1 LHIEDDAMIQ
11 MLAKRSLTRY
21 DVVTYFSA
29 ESALEHIVN
38 EKFDAVLL
46 DVNLGGG
53 MSGVS
58 LCKLIRLLP
67 AFKHTPIAAITASGL
82 DPDESYYQAGFTHYL
97 PKPFDSNQLIAFV
110 DDLVRTDVPTN

>member
-1 LHIEDDAMIQ
+1 M
-11 MLAKRSLTRY
+11 
-21 DVVTYFSA
+21 
-29 ESALEHIVN
+29 
-38 EKFDAVLL
+38 L

-53 MSGVS
+53 MNGVS

-67 AFKHTPIAAITASGL
+67 NFKNVPIAAITASGL

-110 DDLVRTDVPTN
+110 DDMVRSIVPIQ